1 MTDAEKYALEE
12 IIIEG
17 QARVRNDFHRAIAAI
32 AEQDNATT
40 RTEVH
45 LTASAQAAAYG
56 LAEGY
61 GPQEAQRIL
70 RKLADRL
77 DAGAAVKH

>member
-1 MTDAEKYALEE
+1 MTEHEKYALEE
-12 IIIEG
+12 IIIQG

-32 AEQDNATT
+32 AEQDNATA

-56 LAEGY
+56 LAEWY

-70 RKLADRL
+70 RKLA
-77 DAGAAVKH
+77 AALEVPKH

>member
-1 MTDAEKYALEE
+1 MTDAEKYVLEE
-12 IIIEG
+12 LVIEG

-32 AEQDNATT
+32 AAQDHAVI

-45 LTASAQAAAYG
+45 LTAIAQAAAFG
-56 LAEGY
+56 LAEWY

-70 RKLADRL
+70 RKIADAL
-77 DAGAAVKH
+77 ESPQH

>member
-1 MTDAEKYALEE
+1 MTDADRYVLEE

-17 QARVRNDFHRAIAAI
+17 QTRVRNDFHRAIAAI

-45 LTASAQAAAYG
+45 LTASAQAAAFG
-56 LAEGY
+56 LAEWY
-61 GPQEAQRIL
+61 GPQEAVRIL
-70 RKLADRL
+70 RKLADAL
-77 DAGAAVKH
+77 EVPKH